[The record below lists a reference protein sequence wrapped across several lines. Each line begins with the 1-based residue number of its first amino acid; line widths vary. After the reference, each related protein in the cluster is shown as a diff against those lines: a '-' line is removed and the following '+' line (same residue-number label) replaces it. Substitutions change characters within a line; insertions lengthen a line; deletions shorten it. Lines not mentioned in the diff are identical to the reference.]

1 MATRII
7 KMIDGQ
13 LYSGGAEEFTEYH
26 DYVEYNN
33 FTTTTKIYKRGIV
46 LDSINQ
52 NLIEAF
58 PLGIVLTIL
67 LLIAFVIIIL
77 PPANPPSSQVETVL
91 LSPGPSP
98 LKHRR
103 LHSR

>member
-7 KMIDGQ
+7 KMTDGQ
-13 LYSGGAEEFTEYH
+13 FYSGGAEEFTEYH

-52 NLIEAF
+52 NLIESF

-67 LLIAFVIIIL
+67 LLIAFVVIIL
-77 PPANPPSSQVETVL
+77 PPANPPSPPAATV
-91 LSPGPSP
+91 SPSP
-98 LKHRR
+98 LKHRL